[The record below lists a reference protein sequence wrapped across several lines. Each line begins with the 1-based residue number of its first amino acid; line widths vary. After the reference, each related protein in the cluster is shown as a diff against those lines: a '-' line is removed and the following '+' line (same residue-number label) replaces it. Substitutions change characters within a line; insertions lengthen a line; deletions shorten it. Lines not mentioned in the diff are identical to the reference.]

1 VFHTFRYPSTAYLG
15 NFMIDNISHTDS
27 RDVYLTL
34 RYKFNAM
41 RSKYKGSGAG
51 NAERNRF

>member
-1 VFHTFRYPSTAYLG
+1 
-15 NFMIDNISHTDS
+15 MIDNISHTDS